1 MEPVAVLG
9 IPLYNH
15 AELLPAALD
24 SLLGQ
29 ERRDLALVLVDDLS
43 TDATPDVARAYAARD
58 PRVVYECNRARLGLV
73 GNWRRAF
80 ERATELHPGAP
91 YFAWASDHD
100 LWDPRWLGALVAELE
115 RSPAALVAYPH
126 TVRMGAGGETIR
138 GSWSFST
145 AGMDSPAERLA
156 ASCRRMVPGDMV
168 YGLFRA
174 EALRRAGVFPAVV
187 APDRLL
193 LSELSVYGEL
203 HQVPEVLWRRRYQH
217 AVSVRRQRASFFPAG
232 APLHAYLP
240 WWLVHAGVLG
250 WRLGVRGGA
259 RPAMGRPGGVVCAG
273 LYGALCA
280 GLEARRRTRR
290 AYYRARRSLL
300 RKRARIWQ
308 HRIRKLVRSQGRR
321 ARGVLKGGRRG

>member
-15 AELLPAALD
+15 ADLLPAALD
-24 SLLGQ
+24 SLLAQ
-29 ERRDLALVLVDDLS
+29 SRPDLALVLVDDLS
-43 TDATPDVARAYAARD
+43 TDATAEVAGAYAARD
-58 PRVVYECNRARLGLV
+58 TRVVYERNRVRLGLV
-73 GNWRRAF
+73 GNWRRVF
-80 ERATELHPGAP
+80 ERATALHPGAP

-100 LWDPRWLGALVAELE
+100 LWDPRWLATLVAEFE
-115 RSPAALVAYPH
+115 RSPGALVAYPH
-126 TVRMGAGGETIR
+126 TLRVGPRGEAIR

-145 AGMDSPAERLA
+145 VGMYAPAERLA

-168 YGLFRA
+168 YGLFRV
-174 EALRRAGVFPAVV
+174 EALRRAGIFPAVV

-193 LSELSVYGEL
+193 LSELSVYGGL

-232 APLHAYLP
+232 APLHSYLP

-250 WRLGVRGGA
+250 WRLGVRGSA
-259 RPAMGRPGGVVCAG
+259 RPAVGRAAGMACAG

-280 GLEARRRTRR
+280 GLEARRRSRR
-290 AYYRARRSLL
+290 VYYRLRRSLL

-308 HRIRKLVRSQGRR
+308 HRVRKLVRSQARR
-321 ARGVLKGGRRG
+321 VRSVLHGSRRG